1 MEILVNVIG
10 QKLKI
15 ATNLKCFISG
25 SQQFVK
31 FTFNMDDSWDNL
43 QTFAQFRQNDVAY
56 NQYLDANN
64 SVYLPREIGAGTCTL
79 ILYGTGGNV
88 RATTNYLTLTI
99 DENILVTNAQS
110 TEITQSLYEQLVNS
124 VTTTTNRLQD
134 RVANVENVIQGL
146 AGGAPIVVSSVSE
159 MTDTEQI
166 YILST
171 DGMWYYHNG
180 TAWVSGGTY
189 GAVSTDT
196 TLTQSGSPADAKV
209 VGDEI
214 ADLKSDLSET
224 ENEIIRTAGVV
235 EELECGLTEEVK
247 AALLACFAHVA
258 WISDD
263 GQTYY
268 DALSN
273 ALNRSRVLS
282 SIRAVFTQGSATIYD
297 TDELYALKQY
307 LTVTVTY
314 SDGTTKEVNNY
325 TLSGKLVAG
334 TNTITVAYN
343 KKTTTF
349 NVTVTHQAK
358 TLESISAT
366 FNPSASI
373 TTDNVLDDLRPYLTV
388 RAFYS
393 NGSTNTIANYAL
405 SGSLNVGTNTITVT
419 YNNKTVT
426 FTVNVTQAEK
436 TLQSI
441 TAVFNQGSTVIYTDN
456 TLNDLKPY
464 LTVTARYSD
473 STTQTVTGYTLSG
486 TLTAGTSTITASY
499 GGKTATFN
507 VVVTERVT
515 PPTPST
521 DPIYTVTPGT
531 VFNGTSDYIDT
542 GLQLMGS
549 NKSNI
554 TIVIDCL
561 DKATPTSSADAQRK
575 TLFHCMHETGAFP
588 GFVLHDINGN
598 STGTLKSLFFDI
610 NSDVSSASCSFSNI
624 EASSNG
630 IREKIVCIIDFEN
643 RRAMLYLNNIENKES
658 ASLSTAIVNTIISE
672 TLFIGCYRTTSNARG
687 RYWTG
692 TLYDFKVYNYAWSET
707 EINTY
712 LTEDHYSATIQ
723 SITATFTQGSAVI
736 YTDSSLNS
744 LKQYLVVTA
753 NYSDGTTQI
762 VPGST
767 LSGTLTAGTST
778 ITASYGGKTATFSVT
793 VTEPPTPS
801 TDPVYALS
809 ETTEFNGISDYIDT
823 GLQLMGS
830 NKRKF
835 TIVFD
840 VLDKSIPSS
849 NVQKAL
855 FHCMHEVSPWPGN
868 CIQFSYDYKNG
879 NAKELDFDTNS
890 NTSSSS
896 IKVTALPLTSDG
908 VREKFVGIIDFLS
921 GTVKMLA
928 NIAGVDYT
936 ESDTLPFDIGSTVV
950 TENALIGCY
959 QTPTGAK
966 ARYWK
971 GTVYDFKI
979 YNYAWSDNEAQ
990 AYLQE
995 DHS

>member
-1 MEILVNVIG
+1 MSAISTYLEYIRSKIYAKDVRTAIVNAISQCYDDVNKPALQTEAMQAAVQAKINAGQMAALTIADGSLTGAKLANGTIPTSKIADGAITTAKIADGAVTGAKVGTGALTGVNIANKAIG
-10 QKLKI
+10 TTKIDDSAVTWQKLAPQAVHTTEIADGAVTSAKLGNVAVTTVKI
-15 ATNLKCFISG
+15 ANKAITKEKLA
-25 SQQFVK
+25 
-31 FTFNMDDSWDNL
+31 DDVVP
-43 QTFAQFRQNDVAY
+43 DV
-56 NQYLDANN
+56 D
-64 SVYLPREIGAGTCTL
+64 PTL
-79 ILYGTGGNV
+79 L
-88 RATTNYLTLTI
+88 
-99 DENILVTNAQS
+99 
-110 TEITQSLYEQLVNS
+110 
-124 VTTTTNRLQD
+124 
-134 RVANVENVIQGL
+134 
-146 AGGAPIVVSSVSE
+146 
-159 MTDTEQI
+159 
-166 YILST
+166 
-171 DGMWYYHNG
+171 
-180 TAWVSGGTY
+180 VSGM
-189 GAVSTDT
+189 
-196 TLTQSGSPADAKV
+196 PADAKV

-473 STTQTVTGYTLSG
+473 GTTQTVTGYTLSG

-507 VVVTERVT
+507 VNVTQAEVTLQSITATFTQGSVVIYTDSSLNSLKPYLVVTARYSDGTTQTITGYTLSGTLTTGTSTITASYGGKTATFNVVVTERVT
-515 PPTPST
+515 PPTPSA
-521 DPIYTVTPGT
+521 DPVYALSETTE
-531 VFNGTSDYIDT
+531 FNGTSDYIDT

-554 TIVIDCL
+554 TIV
-561 DKATPTSSADAQRK
+561 
-575 TLFHCMHETGAFP
+575 
-588 GFVLHDINGN
+588 
-598 STGTLKSLFFDI
+598 FDI
-610 NSDVSSASCSFSNI
+610 
-624 EASSNG
+624 
-630 IREKIVCIIDFEN
+630 
-643 RRAMLYLNNIENKES
+643 
-658 ASLSTAIVNTIISE
+658 
-672 TLFIGCYRTTSNARG
+672 
-687 RYWTG
+687 
-692 TLYDFKVYNYAWSET
+692 
-707 EINTY
+707 
-712 LTEDHYSATIQ
+712 
-723 SITATFTQGSAVI
+723 
-736 YTDSSLNS
+736 
-744 LKQYLVVTA
+744 
-753 NYSDGTTQI
+753 
-762 VPGST
+762 
-767 LSGTLTAGTST
+767 
-778 ITASYGGKTATFSVT
+778 
-793 VTEPPTPS
+793 
-801 TDPVYALS
+801 
-809 ETTEFNGISDYIDT
+809 
-823 GLQLMGS
+823 
-830 NKRKF
+830 
-835 TIVFD
+835 
-840 VLDKSIPSS
+840 LDKSMPAH
-849 NVQKAL
+849 NAQKAL

-868 CIQFSYDYKNG
+868 CIQFSYDYRNVT
-879 NAKELDFDTNS
+879 KELDFDTNS
-890 NTSSSS
+890 NTSGSS

-908 VREKFVGIIDFLS
+908 IREKFVGIIDFEL
-921 GTVKMLA
+921 GTVKALV
-928 NIAGVDYT
+928 NIADADVDYM
-936 ESDTLPFDIGSTVV
+936 ESDALPFNIGSTVV

-959 QTPTGAK
+959 QTSTGAK
-966 ARYWK
+966 GRYWK

-990 AYLQE
+990 AYLRE

>member
-1 MEILVNVIG
+1 MSAISTYLEYIRSKIYAKDVRTAIVNAISQCYDDVNKPALQTEAMQAAVQAKINAGQMAALTIADGSLTGAKLANGTIPTAKIADGAITTAKIANGAVTGAKVGTGALTGDNIANKAIG
-10 QKLKI
+10 TTKIDDSAVTWQKLAPQAVHTTEIADGAVTSAKLGNVAVTTVKI
-15 ATNLKCFISG
+15 ANKAITKEKLA
-25 SQQFVK
+25 
-31 FTFNMDDSWDNL
+31 DDVVP
-43 QTFAQFRQNDVAY
+43 DV
-56 NQYLDANN
+56 D
-64 SVYLPREIGAGTCTL
+64 PTL
-79 ILYGTGGNV
+79 L
-88 RATTNYLTLTI
+88 
-99 DENILVTNAQS
+99 
-110 TEITQSLYEQLVNS
+110 
-124 VTTTTNRLQD
+124 
-134 RVANVENVIQGL
+134 
-146 AGGAPIVVSSVSE
+146 
-159 MTDTEQI
+159 
-166 YILST
+166 
-171 DGMWYYHNG
+171 
-180 TAWVSGGTY
+180 VSGM
-189 GAVSTDT
+189 
-196 TLTQSGSPADAKV
+196 PADAKV

-388 RAFYS
+388 RASYS
-393 NGSTNTIANYAL
+393 DGSTNTITNYVL

-473 STTQTVTGYTLSG
+473 GTTQTVTGYTLSG

-499 GGKTATFN
+499 SGKTATFN
-507 VVVTERVT
+507 VTVTERAT

-549 NKSNI
+549 NKSN
-554 TIVIDCL
+554 L
-561 DKATPTSSADAQRK
+561 
-575 TLFHCMHETGAFP
+575 
-588 GFVLHDINGN
+588 
-598 STGTLKSLFFDI
+598 
-610 NSDVSSASCSFSNI
+610 
-624 EASSNG
+624 
-630 IREKIVCIIDFEN
+630 
-643 RRAMLYLNNIENKES
+643 
-658 ASLSTAIVNTIISE
+658 
-672 TLFIGCYRTTSNARG
+672 
-687 RYWTG
+687 
-692 TLYDFKVYNYAWSET
+692 
-707 EINTY
+707 
-712 LTEDHYSATIQ
+712 
-723 SITATFTQGSAVI
+723 
-736 YTDSSLNS
+736 
-744 LKQYLVVTA
+744 
-753 NYSDGTTQI
+753 
-762 VPGST
+762 
-767 LSGTLTAGTST
+767 
-778 ITASYGGKTATFSVT
+778 
-793 VTEPPTPS
+793 
-801 TDPVYALS
+801 
-809 ETTEFNGISDYIDT
+809 
-823 GLQLMGS
+823 
-830 NKRKF
+830 

-840 VLDKSIPSS
+840 VLDKSTPGS
-849 NVQKAL
+849 NAQKTL

-868 CIQFSYDYKNG
+868 CIQFSYDTVNLNTKV
-879 NAKELDFDTNS
+879 LDFDVNS
-890 NTSSSS
+890 NTSGSSV
-896 IKVTALPLTSDG
+896 KVTALPSTSNG

-921 GTVKMLA
+921 GTVKALV
-928 NIAGVDYT
+928 NIADVDYA
-936 ESDTLPFDIGSTVV
+936 ESDTLPSNIGSIVV

-959 QTPTGAK
+959 QTSTGV
-966 ARYWK
+966 RGRFWE

-990 AYLQE
+990 AYLLE